1 LRFFVTDE
9 VRAYLEIRDRVLVTR
24 RVNIMFTGMTT
35 ITLKQLMLVCV
46 WPVVGITLTAAAMWL
61 GLEVFGGLP

>member
-1 LRFFVTDE
+1 
-9 VRAYLEIRDRVLVTR
+9 
-24 RVNIMFTGMTT
+24 MFTGMTT